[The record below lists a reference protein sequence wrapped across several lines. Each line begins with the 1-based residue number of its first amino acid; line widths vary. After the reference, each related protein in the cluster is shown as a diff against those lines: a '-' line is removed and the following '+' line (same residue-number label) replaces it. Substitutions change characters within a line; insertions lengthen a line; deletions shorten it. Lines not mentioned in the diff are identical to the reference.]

1 MTPIT
6 HRSHLKDLDYSVVQQ
21 CMHCGLCLPTCP
33 TYDATKLERH
43 SPRGRIS
50 LMRAIADGELEA
62 TKTFGEE
69 MYFCLG
75 CLACQTACPA
85 GVNYAELFEHA
96 RAEVEDSGALKSPKR
111 NIIRAFTLNWLFM
124 DLARLQLAGRFL
136 RLWQQ
141 LGLQTLVRRSGVLKL
156 LPQRLRELEAATPE
170 IQPQFSADLIA
181 PITPTAGE
189 KKYRVAMLTG
199 CAQDLIFSNVN
210 RDTVEV
216 LARNA
221 CEVVTPPEQSCCGS
235 LHAHNGEWT
244 LAQQLARRNIDQ
256 FPPEQFDA
264 IITNAGGCGSH
275 LKHYAKFL
283 ADDPTYQKRAEL
295 WDTKVKDIHEW
306 LVEIGIQSPSI
317 HRSSPRREAHSSK
330 PEIDQS
336 LLTWAATE
344 SLVVTYHESCHLC
357 HGQKISSQPRQLLRA
372 ISNLKLV
379 ELPEAN
385 WCCGSAGIYNL
396 TQPEMAGELLERKLK
411 HIQSTGALT
420 VATGNPGCLLQLVNG
435 AAQRGMK
442 LRVVHPITLL
452 AEAYRQSARV

>member
-1 MTPIT
+1 MSAG
-6 HRSHLKDLDYSVVQQ
+6 HSHLKDLDYSVVQQ

-43 SPRGRIS
+43 SPRGRIA
-50 LMRAIADGELEA
+50 LMRAIADDRLDV
-62 TKTFGEE
+62 TKAFGEE

-96 RAEVEDSGALKSPKR
+96 RAEIEENKVLANPKR
-111 NIIRAFTLNWLFM
+111 DLIRGFTVRWLFM
-124 DLARLQLAGRFL
+124 DLRRLELLGKGL
-136 RLWQQ
+136 RLYQQ
-141 LGLQTLVRRSGVLKL
+141 SGAQSLVRRSGLMNL
-156 LPQRLRELEAATPE
+156 FPQRLQELEAMTPA
-170 IQPQFSADLIA
+170 ICTNFSAEIIA
-181 PITPTAGE
+181 PVTPAAGA

-199 CAQDLIFSNVN
+199 CAQDLTFSDVN

-216 LARNA
+216 LAANG

-256 FPPEQFDA
+256 FPPDQFDA

-275 LKHYAKFL
+275 LKHYASLLKS
-283 ADDPTYQKRAEL
+283 DPIHAKRAAL

-306 LVEIGIQSPSI
+306 LAHIKIRNPKSAIQN
-317 HRSSPRREAHSSK
+317 
-330 PEIDQS
+330 Q
-336 LLTWAATE
+336 
-344 SLVVTYHESCHLC
+344 VVTYHESCHLT
-357 HGQKISSQPRQLLRA
+357 HGQKVVSQPRELLRA
-372 ISNLKLV
+372 IPGLKLV

-396 TQPEMAGELLERKLK
+396 TQPEMANQLLERKIA
-411 HIQSTGALT
+411 HIKSTGAIT
-420 VATGNPGCLLQLVNG
+420 VATGNPGCLLQLING
-435 AAQRGMK
+435 AAKAGLK

-452 AEAYRQSARV
+452 AEAYRAENSR